1 MSKLKQFVAPLRQKI
16 GQKVGPQ
23 LTKSRA
29 QALQRW
35 QRLQPREQ
43 KMLRV
48 MIVVIAIAILWFGM
62 WQPLQ
67 EREMRAEAGLAGQYS
82 TQRYVETQISQVL
95 QARNNRQQG
104 TAAVSAAQL
113 NGLLSTLSNEL
124 ELEVARM
131 QPQNESLLVVF
142 NEVDFNRLIQ
152 LLVRLTE
159 RQVVIEAIDISETNE
174 PGVVRVRRL
183 LIRA

>member
-1 MSKLKQFVAPLRQKI
+1 MSKINRILTPLSQRL
-16 GQKVGPQ
+16 GQKMGPQ
-23 LTKSRA
+23 YSKVRA

-43 KMLRV
+43 KMLRA
-48 MIVVIAIAILWFGM
+48 MAVVIAIAILWFGI

-67 EREMRAEAGLAGQYS
+67 EREMRAEAALAGQYS

-95 QARNNRQQG
+95 QARANRQQG
-104 TAAVSAAQL
+104 TAAVNSAQL